1 MNKHI
6 DLHRYLVIKKFGKS
20 FKLSKTPA
28 ASTAGPFL
36 SSWASSVSPLRKS
49 MEKAR
54 NWKQKSK
61 KNRPRQVEK
70 STPKAGKSRP
80 GGGLGGLGGDL
91 WKKNDLEAVLADF
104 GRFWTGAGSPK
115 WQQDGRTWR
124 HDGAKMAPRW
134 PKTGPG

>member
-1 MNKHI
+1 
-6 DLHRYLVIKKFGKS
+6 
-20 FKLSKTPA
+20 
-28 ASTAGPFL
+28 
-36 SSWASSVSPLRKS
+36 

-80 GGGLGGLGGDL
+80 GAVLGGLGGDL
-91 WKKNDLEAVLADF
+91 GKKNDLEAVLTDF

-124 HDGAKMAPRW
+124 QDGARWSQDGPRQGLAGHLEASW
-134 PKTGPG
+134 GAILGIFGSLGADLCKNG